1 MFVALGDF
9 SPQQKQIDMQKI
21 CILARQNGR
30 DYSLEVKGLQGRIV
44 NLKFAKK
51 GNASKLKVSHPMC
64 RTILKHSV
72 EVTKNGD
79 VIIERLN
86 LHALQN
92 VSIAILGS
100 LGISRSEIYK
110 RNLRLYKPFHI
121 ELKELFGSIEVEYK
135 TILS

>member
-1 MFVALGDF
+1 
-9 SPQQKQIDMQKI
+9 MQKI

-30 DYSLEVKGLQGRIV
+30 DYSLEVKGLQGRVV

-51 GNASKLKVSHPMC
+51 GDASKLKISHPKCM
-64 RTILKHSV
+64 RILKHSV

-79 VIIERLN
+79 LIIERLN

-110 RNLRLYKPFHI
+110 RNLRLYKPYHI

-135 TILS
+135 SILS

>member
-1 MFVALGDF
+1 MR
-9 SPQQKQIDMQKI
+9 KI

-30 DYSLEVKGLQGRIV
+30 DYSLEVKGLQGRVV

-51 GNASKLKVSHPMC
+51 GDASKLKISHPKCM
-64 RTILKHSV
+64 RILKHSV

-79 VIIERLN
+79 LIIERLN

-110 RNLRLYKPFHI
+110 RNLRLYKPYHI

-135 TILS
+135 TILSWRRH

>member
-1 MFVALGDF
+1 MRN
-9 SPQQKQIDMQKI
+9 I

-30 DYSLEVKGLQGRIV
+30 DYSLEVKGLQGRVV
-44 NLKFAKK
+44 NLKFAKT
-51 GNASKLKVSHPMC
+51 GNASKLKISHPKCM
-64 RTILKHSV
+64 RILKHSV

-79 VIIERLN
+79 LIIERLN

-92 VSIAILGS
+92 VSIALLGS
-100 LGISRSEIYK
+100 LGVSRSEIYK
-110 RNLRLYKPFHI
+110 RNLRLYKPYHI

>member
-1 MFVALGDF
+1 
-9 SPQQKQIDMQKI
+9 MQNI

-30 DYSLEVKGLQGRIV
+30 DYSLEVKGLQGRVV
-44 NLKFAKK
+44 NLKFAKT
-51 GNASKLKVSHPMC
+51 GNASKLKISHPKCM
-64 RTILKHSV
+64 RILKHSV

-79 VIIERLN
+79 LIIERLN

-92 VSIAILGS
+92 VSIALLGS
-100 LGISRSEIYK
+100 LGVSRSEIYK
-110 RNLRLYKPFHI
+110 RNLRLYKPYHI

>member
-1 MFVALGDF
+1 
-9 SPQQKQIDMQKI
+9 MQKI

-30 DYSLEVKGLQGRIV
+30 DYSLEVKGLQGRVV

-51 GNASKLKVSHPMC
+51 GNASKLKISHPKCM
-64 RTILKHSV
+64 RILKHSV

-79 VIIERLN
+79 LIIERLN

-92 VSIAILGS
+92 VSIALLGS

-110 RNLRLYKPFHI
+110 RNLRLYKPYHI

>member
-1 MFVALGDF
+1 MKKVIF
-9 SPQQKQIDMQKI
+9 S
-21 CILARQNGR
+21 ARPNGR
-30 DYSLEVKGLQGRIV
+30 DYSLIVRGLKGKKV
-44 NLKFAKK
+44 NLKFAKQ
-51 GNASKLKVSHPMC
+51 GGSAQLLVCHPMC
-64 RTILKHSV
+64 RSILKHSV
-72 EVTKNGD
+72 EVNKNGD
-79 VIIERLN
+79 LVIKRMN

-110 RNLRLYKPFHI
+110 RNLRLYKPYHI

>member
-1 MFVALGDF
+1 MR
-9 SPQQKQIDMQKI
+9 KI

-30 DYSLEVKGLQGRIV
+30 DYSLEVKGLQGRVV

-51 GNASKLKVSHPMC
+51 GDASKLKISHPKCM
-64 RTILKHSV
+64 RILKHSV

-79 VIIERLN
+79 LIIERLN

-110 RNLRLYKPFHI
+110 RNLRLYKPYHI

>member
-1 MFVALGDF
+1 
-9 SPQQKQIDMQKI
+9 MQKI

-30 DYSLEVKGLQGRIV
+30 DYSLEVKGLQGRVV
-44 NLKFAKK
+44 NLKFAKT
-51 GNASKLKVSHPMC
+51 GDASKLKISHPKCM
-64 RTILKHSV
+64 RILKHSV

-79 VIIERLN
+79 LIIERLN

-110 RNLRLYKPFHI
+110 RNLRLYKPYHI